1 MLKIKNILIILLLL
15 ISVASFSADIKG
27 NVDSIDLNN
36 KKLNVIANNKT
47 YTLDVT
53 AQSKLLRGLVGTAP
67 LEVDMLSISPGDAIT
82 CSYDDNNKV
91 TKATLTFNIIK
102 GTIAKI
108 DNNTITLVDG
118 TTCKVSPKVSI
129 SLLNGKKGSI
139 SNLEVGHTFV
149 ARTNPNNGEIW
160 TLVVSGKEKIDPKSI
175 QTKPVEIKTEPKEE
189 KKPEVV
195 KPKEEKK
202 PEVSQPKQEPK
213 QEKKETP
220 SVKPATT
227 PVAKTTPSTPKAE
240 VVPVAPVNNEIEITN
255 IIISAPK
262 EIMSGDMVLVEVQGT
277 PHCGVSCD
285 IQYVKDTK
293 QKLNEDTAGV
303 YRGFITIPFKDLNG
317 AKFVAYMSYNGKNIS
332 KICDTILYVKGK
344 TAKLQTIVKT
354 LEEVPTTK
362 TEEPKQENISNTEN
376 TETPKDATVEETNT
390 ELAPA
395 DSDKKPEKKE
405 SEQLTDTKEINDQIT
420 NKDSITD
427 PLKSATIKV
436 DDIKIVSPEN
446 DATVNNIA
454 VSGLAIPGK
463 KINIKTI
470 YSNGKYGVLGI
481 RGILHEDTIEVR
493 EDGVFNYGPIEL
505 TDFFA
510 TPGLIYYIELT
521 YADDETFPA
530 KIIRVIKQ

>member
-1 MLKIKNILIILLLL
+1 MLKIKNIMIILLLL
-15 ISVASFSADIKG
+15 FTVASFATDIKG
-27 NVDSIDLNN
+27 NIDSIDLNN
-36 KKLNVIANNKT
+36 KKLNVISNNKT

-53 AQSKLLRGLVGTAP
+53 AQSKLLRGLIGTAP

-82 CSYDDNNKV
+82 CSFDDNNKI

-102 GTIAKI
+102 GTIGKI

-118 TTCKVSPKVSI
+118 SISKVSPKASI
-129 SLLNGKKGSI
+129 SLLNGTKGSI

-160 TLVVSGKEKIDPKSI
+160 TLVVSGKEKVDPRTI
-175 QTKPVEIKTEPKEE
+175 PTKPTETKSTET
-189 KKPEVV
+189 KKPEV
-195 KPKEEKK
+195 K
-202 PEVSQPKQEPK
+202 PEVKP
-213 QEKKETP
+213 ETKP
-220 SVKPATT
+220 ENKPTVKTDTKVETKPE
-227 PVAKTTPSTPKAE
+227 VKTETKPTVTQIP
-240 VVPVAPVNNEIEITN
+240 VVPTVPINNEIEITD

-262 EIMSGDMVLVEVQGT
+262 EIMSGDMVLVEVHGT

-285 IQYVKDTK
+285 IQYVANTK
-293 QKLNEDTAGV
+293 QTLTEDTAGV
-303 YRGFITIPFKDLNG
+303 YRGFITIPFKNLNG

-332 KICDTILYVKGK
+332 KICDTILFVKDK
-344 TAKLQTIVKT
+344 TAKLQVLVKKI
-354 LEEVPTTK
+354 EETPVAK
-362 TEEPKQENISNTEN
+362 TEAPDEENISNTEN
-376 TETPKDATVEETNT
+376 TTTEQTEDATVI
-390 ELAPA
+390 A
-395 DSDKKPEKKE
+395 DNESTSVDDGKKPEKKE

-436 DDIKIVSPEN
+436 DDIKVVSPEN
-446 DATVNNIA
+446 GSTVNNIA
-454 VSGLAIPGK
+454 VSGLAIPDK
-463 KINIKTI
+463 KINVKTI

-510 TPGLIYYIELT
+510 TPGLIYYIELS
-521 YADDETFPA
+521 YADDDTFPA
-530 KIIRVIKQ
+530 KVIRVTKQ